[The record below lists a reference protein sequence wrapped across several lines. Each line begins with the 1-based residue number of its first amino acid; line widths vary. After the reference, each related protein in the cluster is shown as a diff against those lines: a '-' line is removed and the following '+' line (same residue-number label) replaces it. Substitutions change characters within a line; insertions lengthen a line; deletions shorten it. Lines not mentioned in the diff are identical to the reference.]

1 MRRYGPEVVD
11 LAFKMRCFGDFGTK
25 NCKKLCFSLL
35 KQQIEHADA
44 AQWRRQFGVPAEGVR
59 EPWNQARRVQEEE
72 GEVEE
77 SSAEARGEPSKREV
91 EVAVEVETA
100 GT

>member
-44 AQWRRQFGVPAEGVR
+44 AQWRRQFGVR

-77 SSAEARGEPSKREV
+77 CEPSKREV